1 MVQSNYVRQKYDSI
15 NNLDDLKKFI
25 SNSKDGET
33 PWLEFKAIKK
43 EKGTQKNK
51 FIEHQK
57 SLLAKEICAF
67 LNTSDGII
75 VWGIEYVKDGNIK
88 IINEYDGN
96 IYDLFDGFIQT
107 ILEPIPSGIDF
118 KPISDNGKDALLI
131 FVPKS
136 KFSPHRVCGDA
147 ESKFAR
153 NYYARSGTNSIPL
166 NEGIVRS
173 LYLADGHIPKISV
186 FTEPRIESEGHI
198 SLNILAK
205 PDSVC
210 YVDHYY
216 DSEEF
221 LLLDENGKNI
231 EINKNGSS
239 WTKLIYLRP
248 QTGIGY
254 PIYPATAPIPL
265 SSNDIIRSDTLSQ
278 GTSTPST
285 MSYGDI
291 KLTKEDFE
299 RIKYIFTKSYFAC
312 NGVQLTTDRRL
323 YVLDS
328 VSYIDNLIQLGQNKF
343 QFIPHKVLEKVEK
356 EYNLKIFILNTYD
369 DSDIVDDFDSGILTQ
384 SKGNRLTLSFL
395 KQLLDEYNEKLNN

>member
-1 MVQSNYVRQKYDSI
+1 MAQSNYVRQKYDSI
-15 NNLDDLKKFI
+15 NNLDDLRKNI

-33 PWLEFKAIKK
+33 PWLEFKAINNQEKK
-43 EKGTQKNK
+43 NEKD
-51 FIEHQK
+51 FLRHQK

-75 VWGIEYVKDGNIK
+75 VWGVEYSEAEGIK
-88 IINEYDGN
+88 ISNDYNGGLYELLDSC
-96 IYDLFDGFIQT
+96 IQT
-107 ILEPIPSGIDF
+107 IVEPSPSGIDF

-136 KFSPHRVCGDA
+136 KFLPHRVCGDA

-153 NYYARSGTNSIPL
+153 NYYVRSGTNSIPL

-173 LYLADGHIPKISV
+173 LYLADGCIPKISV
-186 FTEPRIESEGHI
+186 FTEPRIESEGYI

-216 DSEEF
+216 DSEKF

-248 QTGIGY
+248 RAGTGY

-265 SSNDIIRSDTLSQ
+265 SSNNIIRSDIPSQ
-278 GTSTPST
+278 GTSTPSI

-323 YVLDS
+323 YVLS
-328 VSYIDNLIQLGQNKF
+328 PVSYIDNLIQ
-343 QFIPHKVLEKVEK
+343 
-356 EYNLKIFILNTYD
+356 
-369 DSDIVDDFDSGILTQ
+369 
-384 SKGNRLTLSFL
+384 
-395 KQLLDEYNEKLNN
+395 